1 MSKNSEQHE
10 PLDRSKMAFT
20 GPLTHPID
28 EEVTQTSETWIPVLS
43 VRHSERSDQ
52 ATNTEIQNHAVTSRA
67 VQTNTDYD
75 IDDRPTKRA
84 RTSFYDFAAQTRLQ
98 RHHERRKQN
107 LSARISVLQRSV
119 ALASRL
125 KRSSAWVQ
133 DGLVEISKHQD
144 TGGFVRTFSHA
155 HDLVDS
161 CYSHWN
167 NEVQKLD
174 ILQHFNSESQQTG
187 TPTAFF
193 DRLSPSSQNELLKL
207 IRNLRSNPQF
217 LVDKL
222 SRLPLSQVATLT
234 AKPKW
239 EASES
244 LLTSLSQ
251 QSGGSAQRRRRV
263 QAFSKELEEYASA
276 FERNDPFAFLIHNIY
291 SNDSSPDSPEHNLR
305 LWTWSSVCSG
315 LLINQSKSYNSL
327 YWQTLEA
334 FSAMQDW
341 PAKTR
346 VELFLMDV
354 LQRGALF
361 IKEGSSQ
368 RGKSRAGS
376 QQSQQEQ
383 EFFESAVLDLY
394 WTLINCNTGCY
405 PTGALEFAQAIL
417 GKLPNEDDQ
426 SDFRSHFFE
435 RWYLNHFLKT
445 AIMYPENEDMLLKI
459 HVSKQ
464 ARECILAPLFN
475 LFASKYATYMDEQ

>member
-1 MSKNSEQHE
+1 
-10 PLDRSKMAFT
+10 MAFD
-20 GPLTHPID
+20 GPTTNRTSK
-28 EEVTQTSETWIPVLS
+28 EVTHRPDTWS
-43 VRHSERSDQ
+43 AQ
-52 ATNTEIQNHAVTSRA
+52 AKPMIVGRRRDDGVNTETRNHVVTSRA
-67 VQTNTDYD
+67 IQTDSEYD

-84 RTSFYDFAAQTRLQ
+84 RTSFYEFAAQSQLQ

-107 LSARISVLQRSV
+107 LSTRIRVLQRSV

-125 KRSSAWVQ
+125 KRSSSWVQ

-144 TGGFVRTFSHA
+144 TTGFIRTFSHA

-167 NEVQKLD
+167 NEIQKLD
-174 ILQHFNSESQQTG
+174 ILQVAQSDSQEAG

-193 DRLSPSSQNELLKL
+193 DQLPSRAQNELLVL
-207 IRNLRSNPQF
+207 LRDLRSNPQF
-217 LVDKL
+217 LIDKL
-222 SRLPLSQVATLT
+222 SHLPISQVATLT

-251 QSGGSAQRRRRV
+251 QSGNSAQRRRRV

-276 FERNDPFAFLIHNIY
+276 FERNDPFAFLIHNIF
-291 SNDSSPDSPEHNLR
+291 SNDSLPDSPEHNLR

-354 LQRGALF
+354 LQRGAFL
-361 IKEGSSQ
+361 IKEGNGQRNKPKSGSS
-368 RGKSRAGS
+368 
-376 QQSQQEQ
+376 QSQQEQ
-383 EFFESAVLDLY
+383 EFFESTVHDLY
-394 WTLINCNTGCY
+394 WTLIDCKTGCY

-417 GKLPNEDDQ
+417 GKLPNEEDQ
-426 SDFRSHFFE
+426 SNFRSHFFE
-435 RWYLNHFLKT
+435 SWYLHHFLRT

-464 ARECILAPLFN
+464 ARECVLAPLFN
-475 LFASKYATYMDEQ
+475 LFASKYATLWEEQ